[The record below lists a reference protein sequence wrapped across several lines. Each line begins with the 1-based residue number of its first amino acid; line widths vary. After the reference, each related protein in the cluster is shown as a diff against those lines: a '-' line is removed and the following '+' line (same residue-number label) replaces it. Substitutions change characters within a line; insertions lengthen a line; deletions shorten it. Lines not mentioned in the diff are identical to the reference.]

1 MQMLMKQTFTLNQ
14 LFLLACNENEKEF
27 FSGMR
32 FMFAAKHIESTS
44 PSESVI
50 KNILNYSRGLSILKT
65 KFTGNVKL
73 ILN

>member
-1 MQMLMKQTFTLNQ
+1 MQMLMKQTFTINQ

-27 FSGMR
+27 FSRMKLKFGT
-32 FMFAAKHIESTS
+32 KHIENTS

-50 KNILNYSRGLSILKT
+50 KNILNYSRGLSVLKT
-65 KFTGNVKL
+65 KFTGNVKV